1 MNNFLYVT
9 KNNPHADKLWCP
21 PVSPLSHEQSLL
33 RCAVKSRIRRAMA
46 NGRYSRDTIEFR
58 PYYENTVHGLNANV
72 LSVLNPQL
80 FHGIKSECSTDV
92 KN

>member
-1 MNNFLYVT
+1 
-9 KNNPHADKLWCP
+9 
-21 PVSPLSHEQSLL
+21 
-33 RCAVKSRIRRAMA
+33 MA